1 MNGFG
6 IGSLSCYDSLD
17 QVGEGTYG
25 YVYKGKDIRNN
36 ETVAL
41 KRYLSHLALLFLSKK
56 FFKD

>member
-36 ETVAL
+36 ESVAL
-41 KRYLSHLALLFLSKK
+41 KRYHNFC
-56 FFKD
+56 FICFDI

>member
-56 FFKD
+56 FF